1 MRKTRDEEC
10 NEKPANQDHAS
21 IVPNALPYHGRVKRA
36 LILLGAC
43 LSFASPRAQAP
54 PPFQVEEASIAEIHE
69 ALLSGRITCRSLVER
84 YLRRIDAYD
93 KNGPALNAI
102 VVVNPE
108 ALAQADELDRRARQ
122 GGFVGPLHCVPTIVK
137 DNFETIG
144 LQSANG
150 SLALAGFV
158 SNRDAFQ
165 VRRIKQA
172 GAIVLAKSNM
182 AEWAFTPYETV
193 SSILPGYTKNPYAL
207 DRVTAGSSGG
217 TAAAVAA
224 SFGAVGLGSDTGNS
238 IRGPSSHQA
247 LAGIRSTMG
256 LTSRAG
262 VMPLNLLA
270 DIAGPMARSVA
281 DAVAVFQVIV
291 GEDPAD
297 PATAASRGRADEN
310 YAAALVRDGL
320 RGARIGVLRQ
330 AYERD
335 TTDAEIVQVFM
346 NGVQDLRRAG
356 ATIVDPVRIDALD
369 QIRRQP
375 GVGPC
380 MGFKYDINRYLS
392 SHGDRIPLHSLAEI
406 VKSGRFHPTVQ
417 RRLEQ
422 AEQGAENGP
431 DTPACKAETEYREQV
446 RAAVTG
452 TMDAQELDAFVYP
465 TWSNPPRLIGD
476 LNTPH
481 GDNSQFFS
489 PTTGFPAIQ
498 VPMGYT
504 RGGLL
509 PAGITFFGRVWSEST
524 LIKLAYSYEQA
535 TRHRRPPPSTP
546 PLR

>member
-1 MRKTRDEEC
+1 MVDACTRLLVG
-10 NEKPANQDHAS
+10 KMH
-21 IVPNALPYHGRVKRA
+21 RVKRSVVLLVA
-36 LILLGAC
+36 LLCVTA
-43 LSFASPRAQAP
+43 PRAQAP
-54 PPFQVEEASIAEIHE
+54 PPFQVEEVTIAQIHD
-69 ALLSGRITCRSLVER
+69 ALKAGRVTCRGLVER
-84 YLRRIDAYD
+84 YLRRIEAYD
-93 KNGPALNAI
+93 KNGPGINAI

-108 ALAQADELDRRARQ
+108 ALEQADDLDRRAAA
-122 GGFVGPLHCVPTIVK
+122 GSFAGPLHCIPTIVK
-137 DNFETIG
+137 DNFETVG

-150 SLALAGFV
+150 SLALANFV
-158 SNRDAFQ
+158 SRKDAFQ
-165 VRRIKQA
+165 VKKIKEA

-270 DIAGPMARSVA
+270 DIAGPMARTVA

-291 GEDPAD
+291 GEDAD
-297 PATAASRGRADEN
+297 DPVTAAAHGRPREDYSAS
-310 YAAALVRDGL
+310 LLRDGL
-320 RGARIGVLRQ
+320 RGARIGILRQ
-330 AYERD
+330 AYERE
-335 TTDAEIVQVFM
+335 TTDPEIVQVFM
-346 NGVQDLRRAG
+346 NAVDDLKRAG
-356 ATIVDPVRIDALD
+356 ATIVDPVRVDLDA
-369 QIRRQP
+369 IRRTQ

-380 MGFKYDINRYLS
+380 MGFKYDINRYFA
-392 SHGDRIPLHSLAEI
+392 SHGNHIPTKSLAEV
-406 VKSGRFHPTVQ
+406 VKSGRFHPSVQ

-431 DTPACKAETEYREQV
+431 ESPACKAEQEYRQQV
-446 RAAVTG
+446 RAAVTK
-452 TMDAQELDAFVYP
+452 TMDELKLDAFVYP

-489 PTTGFPAIQ
+489 PTTGFPSIQ

-504 RGGLL
+504 RGVL
-509 PAGITFFGRVWSEST
+509 PAGITFFGRAWSEPT

-535 TRHRRPPPSTP
+535 THHRRPPPSTP

>member
-1 MRKTRDEEC
+1 MDLFPHSDAMR
-10 NEKPANQDHAS
+10 
-21 IVPNALPYHGRVKRA
+21 RA
-36 LILLGAC
+36 LVLTAVLAAA
-43 LSFASPRAQAP
+43 FAADPAARQVQQ
-54 PPFQVEEASIAEIHE
+54 PFPLEETTIAAVHAAMRE
-69 ALLSGRITCRSLVER
+69 GRLTCRALVEQ
-84 YLRRIDAYD
+84 YLRRIEAYD

-102 VVVNPE
+102 ILTNPRV
-108 ALAQADELDRRARQ
+108 LAQADAMDADFKRTGSLS
-122 GGFVGPLHCVPTIVK
+122 PLHCVPMIVK
-137 DNFETIG
+137 DNFETFG

-150 SLALAGFV
+150 SLALEGFV
-158 SNRDAFQ
+158 STKDAFQ
-165 VRRIKQA
+165 VKRVKEA
-172 GAIVLAKSNM
+172 GALVLAKSNM

-224 SFGAVGLGSDTGNS
+224 NFGLIGLGSDTGNS

-247 LAGIRSTMG
+247 LVGIRSTMG

-270 DIAGPMARSVA
+270 DIAGPMGRTVEDVA
-281 DAVAVFQVIV
+281 AVFQVIV
-291 GEDPAD
+291 GEDPDD
-297 PATAASRGRADEN
+297 PATAAARGHPRED
-310 YAAALVRDGL
+310 YRQALQRDGL
-320 RGARIGVLRQ
+320 KGARIGVLRQ
-330 AYERD
+330 AYERSTAGPPAPGVTAPKD
-335 TTDAEIVQVFM
+335 TTDPEVAAVFM
-346 NGVQDLRRAG
+346 RAVEDLRRAG
-356 ATIVDPVRIDALD
+356 ATIVDPATVDGLEA
-369 QIRRQP
+369 IRRQT

-380 MGFKYDINRYLS
+380 MGFKYDINRYLA
-392 SHGDRIPLHSLAEI
+392 SHGDRVPVKSLAEI
-406 VKSGRFHPTVQ
+406 IKSGRFHPTVQ

-422 AEQGAENGP
+422 AEQGPENGP
-431 DTPACKAETEYREQV
+431 DTPACQAETAYRQQV
-446 RAAVTG
+446 RDAVLKTI
-452 TMDAQELDAFVYP
+452 DALKLDALVYP

-504 RGGLL
+504 RGGTL
-509 PAGITFFGRVWSEST
+509 PAGLTFFGRAWSEAT

-535 TRHRRPPPSTP
+535 TRHRRPPASTP